1 MFQAAANY
9 RGAWGPMGVAIADMD
24 GDGFP
29 DLVLADGDIVVRLNS
44 GTTPGTFGPPLF
56 FYN

>member
-1 MFQAAANY
+1 
-9 RGAWGPMGVAIADMD
+9 MD
-24 GDGFP
+24 GDGRL

-44 GTTPGTFGPPLF
+44 ATTPGTFGPPKF

>member
-1 MFQAAANY
+1 
-9 RGAWGPMGVAIADMD
+9 MGVAIADID
-24 GDGFP
+24 GDGHR

-44 GTTPGTFGPPLF
+44 ATAPGTFGSPLF